1 MNLATKITLAIFTL
15 SIGVAI
21 ATGVAVFVF
30 TKDTLQDTIAIE
42 QEMTIE
48 GVMRAIDRTLYERV
62 LDIQSIA
69 VNDIIESELSQ
80 VAADGHEETHA
91 KVVAELAELTLVTG
105 PWDILELQDRNGTVT
120 HSTLIA
126 EHKEEEHERDR
137 LENQVYLEA
146 IKGDMYVSDAAI
158 SHDTGKPTVVFAAP
172 VYDTSNPARPIVGA
186 VIGHFAW
193 PVVVE
198 ILESVGYD
206 ARLYNGEGVLIG
218 TSLYEERA
226 DILARSDKEHAT
238 IKAALNGDTGS
249 VIGKNI
255 GNTKNVL
262 TSFTPQKGFLTY
274 SGSGWTLVVD
284 APQEVI
290 LAPAKEKGLAVA
302 GITMGLIALLALATV
317 VLMRVLVTRPLGLF
331 LGVLDSIK
339 SGEVTKR
346 VLLRSND
353 EIGTLAKGFNAM
365 MDRIAKEEGVRQNI
379 IDVLPG
385 SLFLVDEKGNIERV
399 NPSAEAMLGYGKEEL
414 VGESIKKVFYTT
426 TTTTT
431 TTTTV
436 FHLIGLDELVS
447 IGSMKNRAI
456 DMIAK
461 NGQNVPVM
469 LYGRMIGGGQKDKKG
484 AQGAE
489 RAVLVALDRRKE
501 KIYVEKRLSTIIP
514 VLQNAAV
521 GDFSKTFPISDQE
534 DEFTELLVAL
544 NLMMGDIQ
552 EAQEAEQKRYKELVN
567 RTRDLEL
574 KTEVLQDTKKALSKT
589 FDSLDEEQARMKQAD
604 TTLKAK
610 VSELERF
617 NNVMV
622 DRELKM
628 VELKK
633 ELQAIQGLTNKKKKT

>member
-1 MNLATKITLAIFTL
+1 MNLATKITLAVFTL

-21 ATGVAVFVF
+21 ATGAAVFVF
-30 TKDTLQDTIAIE
+30 TKNTLEHTIAVE

-69 VNDIIESELSQ
+69 VNNSIESELSR
-80 VAADGHEETHA
+80 VTAGGHEETHA
-91 KVVAELAELTLVTG
+91 QVVAELSELTLVTG

-120 HSTLIA
+120 HSTFITQHKE
-126 EHKEEEHERDR
+126 EHKEDKF
-137 LENQVYLEA
+137 ENQAFVEA
-146 IKGDMYVSDAAI
+146 IKGEIYVSDAAI

-172 VYDTSNPARPIVGA
+172 VYDTSNPARPVVGA

-206 ARLYNGEGVLIG
+206 ARLYNNEGVLIG
-218 TSLYEERA
+218 SSVHEERS
-226 DILARSDKEHAT
+226 DVLARSDNGHAT
-238 IKAALNGDTGS
+238 IQAALNVHTGS
-249 VIGKNI
+249 VIGKNVN
-255 GNTKNVL
+255 NTKDVL

-274 SGSGWTLVVD
+274 PGSGWILVVD
-284 APQEVI
+284 APQEII

-302 GITMGLIALLALATV
+302 GITMGLIALLGLATV

-331 LGVLDSIK
+331 LGVLNNIR

-346 VLLRSND
+346 VSVRSND
-353 EIGTLAKGFNAM
+353 EIGTLAKGFNSM
-365 MDRIAKEEGVRQNI
+365 MDRITKEEGLRQNI

-385 SLFLVDEKGNIERV
+385 ALFLIDTKGNIERV
-399 NPSAEAMLGYGKEEL
+399 NPGVTALLDYTQEEL
-414 VGESIKKVFYTT
+414 LGKSTQFLFPPLTT

-447 IGSMKNRAI
+447 TGSMENRAI

-461 NGQNVPVM
+461 NGEKVPVM
-469 LYGRMIGGGQKDKKG
+469 LHGRMINVGKKDKKG
-484 AQGAE
+484 AQGAG

-501 KIYVEKRLSTIIP
+501 KIYVEKRLSTVIP

-521 GDFSKTFPISDQE
+521 GDFSKTFPISDRE

-552 EAQEAEQKRYKELVN
+552 EAQEQEQKRYKELLN
-567 RTRDLEL
+567 RTRELEL
-574 KTEVLQDTKKALSKT
+574 KKEVLEDTKKALSET

-604 TTLKAK
+604 AALKGK

-633 ELQAIQGLTNKKKKT
+633 EIKKLKSSQ